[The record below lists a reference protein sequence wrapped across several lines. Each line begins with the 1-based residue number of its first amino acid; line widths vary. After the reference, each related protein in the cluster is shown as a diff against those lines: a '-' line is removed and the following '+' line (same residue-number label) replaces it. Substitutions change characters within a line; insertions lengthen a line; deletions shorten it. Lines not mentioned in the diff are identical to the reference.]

1 MKKRKEKE
9 NQKVGL
15 KITQKKLTLSDA
27 IRLYKGTPSIAGVE
41 SAVNEEQGTAN
52 SKADLAGH
60 LRAAED
66 Q

>member
-1 MKKRKEKE
+1 M
-9 NQKVGL
+9 GL
-15 KITQKKLTLSDA
+15 KITQKKLTLQSDYT
-27 IRLYKGTPSIAGVE
+27 RGPLGIAGVE

-52 SKADLAGH
+52 SKGDLAGH